1 MSSTTDFTKMTLE
14 ELTPIVSMRPG
25 KEYSA
30 SELRQARA
38 VFMALLHGE
47 TITPLSDAEGVADQ
61 PSACPPDDC
70 LCDSDKAE
78 TLLAEE
84 STPQEASPLPDG
96 EADVPSPE
104 YAAPEE
110 TEEEFI
116 LRTDSRLARVL
127 YILYAYLV
135 VPLLALEGLALLIF
149 TVLTIVAIPNIPHL
163 VIPVGCSVFYTMAVT
178 IAWHQ
183 LLHRTRAGLYM
194 NRTLIIV
201 SVLRGLSMMIH
212 WGNTLTGIL
221 FIAFFFLFLIF
232 FMGYDNTF
240 IIKSPKKRRGR

>member
-1 MSSTTDFTKMTLE
+1 MSNTTDFTKMTLE

-25 KEYSA
+25 KEYSTQ
-30 SELRQARA
+30 ELRQARA
-38 VFMALLHGE
+38 VFMALLNGE
-47 TITPLSDAEGVADQ
+47 TIVPLPDADEAENQ
-61 PSACPPDDC
+61 PSECSPDDC
-70 LCDSDKAE
+70 QCDSSEAE
-78 TLLAEE
+78 MPLPEETTL
-84 STPQEASPLPDG
+84 PEAPKLPDG
-96 EADVPSPE
+96 KDDVLSPE
-104 YAAPEE
+104 NAVPEE

-116 LRTDSRLARVL
+116 LRTDSRLARTL

-149 TVLTIVAIPNIPHL
+149 TVLTIVAIPNIPYL
-163 VIPVGCSVFYTMAVT
+163 LIPVGGSVFYTMAVT

-194 NRTLIIV
+194 NRTLILV
-201 SVLRGLSMMIH
+201 SILRGLSMIIH
-212 WGNTLTGIL
+212 WGNILTGIL
-221 FIAFFFLFLIF
+221 FIALFFLFLIF